1 MKAPWESDY
10 SLPLTGPIFQP
21 SHKDLTMVGS
31 NSSVNLSGVL
41 TKTNESL
48 LPSSPVQIL
57 MSHQG
62 HFQSLL
68 PQEPLPC
75 PPCDHPSLVAPSWH
89 FTLQCV
95 SHVDI
100 FSWVLKG
107 RSHSLS
113 IFPAPSLPGMMKFL
127 LNAQGITKDQWVT
140 DAYFLLNVNPPAWSW
155 VVGEGKGRTEK
166 LGCWP
171 RDHLSSS
178 GPAHKIPCII
188 QQVLGYSWK
197 GIRQGFQACG
207 EKEARSLGSVAA
219 ESSSPTRG
227 FPSLVLHPSLFQ
239 HFLGTA
245 HIWFIVLYPLIS
257 W

>member
-1 MKAPWESDY
+1 MGLEGKEPFLEH
-10 SLPLTGPIFQP
+10 F
-21 SHKDLTMVGS
+21 
-31 NSSVNLSGVL
+31 
-41 TKTNESL
+41 
-48 LPSSPVQIL
+48 PSSLI
-57 MSHQG
+57 
-62 HFQSLL
+62 
-68 PQEPLPC
+68 
-75 PPCDHPSLVAPSWH
+75 AWH
-89 FTLQCV
+89 DEIST
-95 SHVDI
+95 I
-100 FSWVLKG
+100 
-107 RSHSLS
+107 
-113 IFPAPSLPGMMKFL
+113 
-127 LNAQGITKDQWVT
+127 NAQGITKDQWVT

-155 VVGEGKGRTEK
+155 VVGEGKGRTEN

-245 HIWFIVLYPLIS
+245 HI
-257 W
+257 